1 MSIWWSKGC
10 GTQNGR
16 GKSMDSVKINDFT
29 NAKDQARERLALLQ
43 QTCQQYAEFLPVET
57 RDVQEKMARV
67 RIRLEQ
73 EVFEVA
79 FFGAF
84 SDGKSTII
92 AALTK
97 SLDTPIA
104 VEPTTDKVE
113 RYSYGDWIFV
123 DTPGTFSN
131 KLLHDDVTQSYISE
145 ADLVVFVVNAVNPLP
160 KSQEDLV
167 RWLLMDLGKEP
178 HVIFA
183 INRMD
188 EVADLEDK
196 TDFEHHGKVKQRTL
210 LKTLN
215 DICGKSFSPT
225 VVTISADP
233 YEMGIEE
240 WLDNPEEYEHL
251 SRLQSLIGAIEEHL
265 SRAAEQIQANAGM
278 ASVRDGID
286 MILERLEDLNKD
298 LQNAHDMLAQ
308 RATELAQERDRLEQ
322 LVSQAHLGIRED
334 VESMRRDLLDGLD
347 ACVDQRALKNLI
359 DRDIGEDGKHL
370 KRRVNIIVERWGQT
384 LRGQAKPIF
393 DRVTASMEENDS
405 LLGDLLKRGGPAL
418 GKVLQKVFGGNARQI
433 ADGIL
438 RIRNILNIPIKFKP
452 WGAMKLA
459 KNLKAIVWLAPL
471 LEGLP
476 TAFDMIRERKL
487 ASAVAELKESIDQGL
502 EEFFETF
509 TRDEFEQQACPEL
522 IEIRQ
527 MAKEQETKFRD
538 VKKMLRASGDAVI
551 EFRDLRRN
559 EWG

>member
-1 MSIWWSKGC
+1 
-10 GTQNGR
+10 
-16 GKSMDSVKINDFT
+16 MDSVKKNGFT
-29 NAKDQARERLALLQ
+29 NAKAEARERLNLLQ
-43 QTCQQYAEFLPVET
+43 HTCHKYAEFLPIET
-57 RDVQEKMARV
+57 RDVQEKVARV
-67 RIRLEQ
+67 RTRLEQ
-73 EVFEVA
+73 KVFEVA

-97 SLDTPIA
+97 SLDIPIA

-113 RYSYGDWIFV
+113 RYSHGDWIFV
-123 DTPGTFSN
+123 DTPGTFSK
-131 KLLHDDVTQSYISE
+131 KLLHDKVTKSYISE

-160 KSQEDLV
+160 KSQGDLV
-167 RWLLMDLGKEP
+167 RWILMDLGKEP

-196 TDFEHHGKVKQRTL
+196 SDFEHHGKVKQRTL

-215 DICGKSFSPT
+215 DICGKSFNPT

-240 WLDNPEEYEHL
+240 WLNNPEEYEHL

-265 SRAAEQIQANAGM
+265 SKAAEQIQANTGM
-278 ASVRDGID
+278 ASVRDGIVI
-286 MILERLEDLNKD
+286 ILERLEELNKD
-298 LQNAHDMLAQ
+298 LQNAHEILSQ
-308 RATELAQERDRLEQ
+308 RATELSQERDRLEQ

-370 KRRVNIIVERWGQT
+370 ERRITIIVERWGQT
-384 LRGQAKPIF
+384 LTGQAKPIF
-393 DRVTASMEENDS
+393 DQVTASMEENDS

-438 RIRNILNIPIKFKP
+438 RVRNKLNIPIKFNP
-452 WGAMKLA
+452 WGAMKFA
-459 KNLKAIVWLAPL
+459 KFLKAVAWLAPL
-471 LEGLP
+471 LEGIP
-476 TAFDMIRERKL
+476 TAFNMLQERKL
-487 ASAVAELKESIDQGL
+487 ASSVAELKEAVDQDL

-509 TRDEFEQQACPEL
+509 TRDEFEQQACPGL
-522 IEIRQ
+522 AEIRQ
-527 MAKEQETKFRD
+527 MTQEQETKFRE
-538 VKKMLRASGDAVI
+538 VKEMLRACGDAVI
-551 EFRDLRRN
+551 EFRDMRRN